1 MAVRRPADGDGPA
14 DGDDLVEDYRRAGF
28 NNRLG
33 FGESPALVVIDF
45 CRAYL
50 DEASPLCAGVEDA
63 RASCVRVL
71 QAARAA
77 QIPVLHTRVE
87 FQPGGADG
95 GVFFR
100 KVGAL
105 ECFVRGNPLG
115 EYGEGLEPAEGEVVV
130 VKQYASGFFGTSL
143 ASTLTSM
150 GVDTLI
156 HTGVSTSGCVRATA
170 LDSCQHGFVP
180 IVVRE
185 ACGDRDAAVHESNL
199 FDLDAKYA
207 DVVSEQEVLSHLAGL
222 AAARDR
228 RSGTN

>member
-1 MAVRRPADGDGPA
+1 MTGGPVMPGRSAEAGDGLA
-14 DGDDLVEDYRRAGF
+14 EDYRRAGF

-33 FGESPALVVIDF
+33 FGERPALVVIDF

-50 DEASPLCAGVEDA
+50 DPRSPLYAGVEDA
-63 RASCVRVL
+63 RASCERVL
-71 QAARAA
+71 AAARAA
-77 QIPVLHTRVE
+77 RIPVLHTRVE

-95 GVFFR
+95 GIFFR

-115 EYGEGLEPAEGEVVV
+115 AYGEGLEPAPGEVVV

-143 ASTLTSM
+143 ASTLTSA
-150 GVDTLI
+150 GIDTLI

-170 LDSCQHGFVP
+170 LDACQHGFVP
-180 IVVRE
+180 IVVRD
-185 ACGDRDAAVHESNL
+185 ACGDRDRQVHEANL

-207 DVVSEQEVLSHLAGL
+207 DVVSEQETLDYL
-222 AAARDR
+222 AAI
-228 RSGTN
+228 

>member
-1 MAVRRPADGDGPA
+1 MTSREAKSAEGLA
-14 DGDDLVEDYRRAGF
+14 EDYRRAGF

-33 FGESPALVVIDF
+33 FGERPALVVIDF
-45 CRAYL
+45 CEAYL
-50 DEASPLCAGVEDA
+50 VPESPLYAGVEDA
-63 RASCVRVL
+63 RASCQRVL
-71 QAARAA
+71 EAARAA
-77 QIPVLHTRVE
+77 GVPVLHTRVE

-95 GVFFR
+95 GIFFR

-115 EYGEGLEPAEGEVVV
+115 AYGEGLAPTDDEVVV

-170 LDSCQHGFVP
+170 LDACQHGFIP
-180 IVVRE
+180 IVVRD
-185 ACGDRDAAVHESNL
+185 ACGDRDPQVHASNL

-207 DVVSEQEVLSHLAGL
+207 DVVSEQETLDYLSSL
-222 AAARDR
+222 R
-228 RSGTN
+228 

>member
-1 MAVRRPADGDGPA
+1 MTGDRLAD
-14 DGDDLVEDYRRAGF
+14 DYRRAGF
-28 NNRLG
+28 SNRLG
-33 FGESPALVVIDF
+33 FGSRPALVVIDF
-45 CRAYL
+45 CQAYL
-50 DEASPLCAGVEDA
+50 DPASPLYAGVEDA
-63 RASCVRVL
+63 RESCRRVL
-71 QAARAA
+71 AAARAA
-77 QIPVLHTRVE
+77 RIPVLHTRVE

-115 EYGEGLEPAEGEVVV
+115 AYGEGLQPTDDEIVV

-143 ASTLTSM
+143 ASTLTAM

-170 LDSCQHGFVP
+170 LDACQHGFVP
-180 IVVRE
+180 IVVRD
-185 ACGDRDAAVHESNL
+185 ACGDRDPQIHESNL

-207 DVVSEQEVLSHLAGL
+207 DVVSEQEVLDYLS
-222 AAARDR
+222 
-228 RSGTN
+228 TE